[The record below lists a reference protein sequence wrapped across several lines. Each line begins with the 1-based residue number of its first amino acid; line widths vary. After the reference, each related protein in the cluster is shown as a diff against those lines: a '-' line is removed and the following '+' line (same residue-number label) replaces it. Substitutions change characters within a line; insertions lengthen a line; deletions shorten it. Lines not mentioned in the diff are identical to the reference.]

1 MSVVYTSKEIR
12 KHTDQVVALLNSS
25 GFGTADLLENED
37 LDPRAAGAIVITT
50 STEIN
55 ALGGISN
62 FLQMAKRAKVS
73 KIIEVDLNSSDFSVQ
88 RKLAGKHVVIKAPAK
103 FVNQQILASVIAD
116 YALEHTF
123 SYTCGDAKSYE
134 LLQLSKRVAQ
144 RNVTMLINGPSGS
157 GKEVLARFV
166 HNNSNRRDKS
176 FVAINCAAIPENML
190 EAVLFGHEKGA
201 FTGASSSNSGIFR
214 AADKGTILLDEIS
227 EMPLSLQAKILRVI
241 QEKTVTPIGSS
252 KEIDIDVRIIA
263 TTNRDMVKEVATG
276 NFREDLYYRL
286 SVFPIS
292 TVPLKDRP
300 DDIIPI
306 ATKFIRQYAKD
317 ADEDYILT
325 EDAAELLLAYEWPGN
340 VRELENV
347 IQRALVVTNT
357 LYLGAESILLAPA
370 TSYGTNNSHMVTNLQ
385 VAE

>member
-12 KHTDQVVALLNSS
+12 KRTDKVVAILNSS
-25 GFGTADLLENED
+25 GFGTADLLEDED
-37 LDPRAAGAIVITT
+37 LDPRAAGAIVVTT

-73 KIIEVDLNSSDFSVQ
+73 KIIEVDLNASDFSVQ
-88 RKLAGKHVVIKAPAK
+88 RKLAGKHVVIKAPVK

-134 LLQLSKRVAQ
+134 LLQLSKRIAQ
-144 RNVTMLINGPSGS
+144 KNVTMLINGPSGS

-300 DDIIPI
+300 SDIIPI

-317 ADEDYILT
+317 VNEDYILT
-325 EDAAELLLAYEWPGN
+325 DEAAELLLAYEWPGN

-357 LYLGAESILLAPA
+357 LYLRAESILLAPA
-370 TSYGTNNSHMVTNLQ
+370 TSYGTKNSHMVTNLQ

>member
-12 KHTDQVVALLNSS
+12 KHADQVVALLNSS
-25 GFGTADLLENED
+25 GFGTANLLENED
-37 LDPRAAGAIVITT
+37 LDPRAAGATVITT
-50 STEIN
+50 SIEIN

-73 KIIEVDLNSSDFSVQ
+73 KIIEVDLNAADFSVH
-88 RKLAGKHVVIKAPAK
+88 RNLAGKHVVIKAPAK

-144 RNVTMLINGPSGS
+144 KNVTMLINGPSGS

-166 HNNSNRRDKS
+166 HNNSNRREES

-300 DDIIPI
+300 NDIIPI

-317 ADEDYILT
+317 ANEDYILT
-325 EDAAELLLAYEWPGN
+325 EEAAELLLAYEWPGN

-357 LYLGAESILLAPA
+357 LYLRAESILLAPA

>member
-25 GFGTADLLENED
+25 GFGTADLPENED

-73 KIIEVDLNSSDFSVQ
+73 KIIEVDLNASDFSVQ
-88 RKLAGKHVVIKAPAK
+88 RTLAGKHVVIKAPAK

-144 RNVTMLINGPSGS
+144 KNVTMLINGPSGS

-166 HNNSNRRDKS
+166 HNNSNRREES

>member
-1 MSVVYTSKEIR
+1 MSVVYTSEEIR
-12 KHTDQVVALLNSS
+12 KRTDHVVALVNSS
-25 GFGTADLLENED
+25 GFGTADLPEDGD
-37 LDPRAAGAIVITT
+37 LDLTVAGAIVVTT
-50 STEIN
+50 STEVI
-55 ALGGISN
+55 ALGGIAN
-62 FLQMAKRAKVS
+62 VLQMAKRAKVS
-73 KIIEVDLNSSDFSVQ
+73 KIIEVEFDAPDFSIQ
-88 RKLAGKHVVIKAPAK
+88 RKLAGKHIVVKAPATV
-103 FVNQQILASVIAD
+103 VNNQILAAVIAD

-123 SYTCGDAKSYE
+123 SYTCGDPKSCK
-134 LLQLSKRVAQ
+134 LLQLSKRIAQ
-144 RNVTMLINGPSGS
+144 KNVTMLINGPSGS

-166 HNNSNRRDKS
+166 HNNSNRREES

-227 EMPLSLQAKILRVI
+227 EMPLTLQAKILRVI

-263 TTNRDMVKEVATG
+263 TTNRDMVQEVATG

-300 DDIIPI
+300 NDIIPI
-306 ATKFIRQYAKD
+306 ATKFIRKYARD
-317 ADEDYILT
+317 VEEDYILT
-325 EDAAELLLAYEWPGN
+325 EEAAELLLSYEWPGN

-347 IQRALVVTNT
+347 VQRALVVTNSSH
-357 LYLGAESILLAPA
+357 LRADSILLTPA
-370 TSYGTNNSHMVTNLQ
+370 ASYGADNSQMITKLQ

>member
-12 KHTDQVVALLNSS
+12 KRTDQVVGILNSS
-25 GFGTADLLENED
+25 GFGTADLLEDED
-37 LDPRAAGAIVITT
+37 LDPRAAGAIVVTT

-73 KIIEVDLNSSDFSVQ
+73 KIIEVDLNASDFSVQ
-88 RKLAGKHVVIKAPAK
+88 RKLAGKHVVIKAPVK

-134 LLQLSKRVAQ
+134 LLQLSKRIAQ
-144 RNVTMLINGPSGS
+144 KNVTMLINGPSGS

-300 DDIIPI
+300 SDIIPI

-317 ADEDYILT
+317 VNEDYILT
-325 EDAAELLLAYEWPGN
+325 DEAAELLLAYEWPGN

-357 LYLGAESILLAPA
+357 LYLRAESILLAPA

>member
-1 MSVVYTSKEIR
+1 M
-12 KHTDQVVALLNSS
+12 
-25 GFGTADLLENED
+25 
-37 LDPRAAGAIVITT
+37 
-50 STEIN
+50 
-55 ALGGISN
+55 
-62 FLQMAKRAKVS
+62 
-73 KIIEVDLNSSDFSVQ
+73 
-88 RKLAGKHVVIKAPAK
+88 IKAPAK

-144 RNVTMLINGPSGS
+144 KNVTMLINGPSGS

-166 HNNSNRRDKS
+166 HNNSNRREES